1 MKIKINLKNKPL
13 IASVIA
19 IFTVSAYLTGV
30 SYGLPL
36 PIPDISAISG
46 QIQSVE
52 TAANGAFSA
61 LQGLAGTL
69 GYAPGASGGPLFNP
83 GPGLSEAM
91 ATVDKLTADVSNMQ
105 EEYQN
110 ILINFD
116 KINHL
121 VNSVG
126 DAVDSINNLNSQIN
140 SAFNQIPQ
148 DLTGSDTET
157 NSLQNLVSGINSN
170 INYESSEYGNLSAV
184 VSGENAYNPEVFAS
198 GGSADPESSLNKSN
212 LENGSALFS
221 RETIFNSG
229 GNSGN
234 ANETLNCSSLD
245 YGYSFDD
252 NGNPVGGC
260 TDLAGGLLI
269 DTASSGLYNAGLSAA
284 RAHKTE
290 LEGSEFMNEISGEA
304 LKNSSNYYAYQSS
317 ILTIMAEENASTL
330 KNLGYM
336 ESQLKQIELDK
347 SAEEIKKEHTG
358 SVIMPQTNP
367 TPGLNYYTKTTM

>member
-1 MKIKINLKNKPL
+1 MKKLIENKPL

-19 IFTVSAYLTGV
+19 IFTVSTYLTGV

-36 PIPDISAISG
+36 PIPDITAISG

-69 GYAPGASGGPLFNP
+69 GYAPGAGGGPLFNP

-116 KINHL
+116 KISHL
-121 VNSVG
+121 ANSVE
-126 DAVDSINNLNSQIN
+126 DAVGNINNLNNQIN

-148 DLTGSDTET
+148 DLTASDVQTG
-157 NSLQNLVSGINSN
+157 SLQNAASGINSD
-170 INYESSEYGNLSAV
+170 INYESSEYVNIASAV
-184 VSGENAYNPEVFAS
+184 SDENAYNPSVFVS
-198 GGSADPESSLNKSN
+198 GGSAGGQSGSLNKSD

-221 RETIFNSG
+221 QGAIFNSAE
-229 GNSGN
+229 NSGDPSEN
-234 ANETLNCSSLD
+234 INCSSLD
-245 YGYSFDD
+245 VGYTFDSS
-252 NGNPVGGC
+252 GNPVGGC
-260 TDLAGGLLI
+260 TDLAGGFI
-269 DTASSGLYNAGLSAA
+269 SDTASSGLYNAGLSAA
-284 RAHKTE
+284 RAHKAE

-317 ILTIMAEENASTL
+317 ILTIMAEENASSL

-347 SAEEIKKEHTG
+347 SAEEIKKEHIG